1 MSPEVLRLFKPFAG
15 PHLLGNS
22 GAGTRHPSN
31 SGLSP
36 AELQHA
42 DPHSPRRNLRERSA
56 AAFSTAPGEP
66 SAPPGLGTW
75 AGRFLARPGFGSLAA
90 GRNTDP
96 GASTP
101 RAMSLPACPAL
112 DSAPAGCTHLAPRA
126 ARGVALPGWGRSP
139 RFLTDAAAVARRPR
153 RGRPAPEGGAGG
165 RRRGPRQTPAPAGSR
180 NRPPSALPGPAPTWS
195 PGC

>member
-15 PHLLGNS
+15 PHLLDNS
-22 GAGTRHPSN
+22 RAGTRATQTVTWGAFN
-31 SGLSP
+31 MRTLTALG
-36 AELQHA
+36 
-42 DPHSPRRNLRERSA
+42 RILRERSK

-75 AGRFLARPGFGSLAA
+75 AGRSLAHPGFASSAA
-90 GRNTDP
+90 GRNADH

-126 ARGVALPGWGRSP
+126 ARGVALPGRGRSP
-139 RFLTDAAAVARRPR
+139 WLLTDAAAVARRPR

-165 RRRGPRQTPAPAGSR
+165 CRGGLRQTPAPARPR
-180 NRPPSALPGPAPTWS
+180 NRAPSALPGPVPTWS